1 MPKATDP
8 TIVLIHGALT
18 DASVWNG
25 VSGKLQAEGFIT
37 VAPAMPL
44 RGLHTDAEYLAS
56 FLDTISGPVVIA
68 GHSYGG
74 SVISHPVIAKDGV
87 KALIFVAA
95 FAPDIGESA
104 GELNGRWPGSK
115 LGDDT
120 AMIRP
125 YRGGKD
131 LYLRPECFR
140 DVYAGDL
147 APVTIALMAA
157 AQRPID
163 TAALSD
169 SFRERPTW
177 SKLPSWAVISTRDNS
192 LPVEAQ
198 RFMAHRAKSTATEV
212 DASHASP
219 LSQPEIIAEV
229 IAAAARSV
237 LSIN

>member
-25 VSGKLQAEGFIT
+25 VSGKLQSDGFST
-37 VAPAMPL
+37 TAPAMPL

-56 FLDTISGPVVIA
+56 FLDTIGGPVVIA

-74 SVISHPVIAKDGV
+74 SVISHPVIAKGSV

-95 FAPDIGESA
+95 FAPDTGESV

-115 LGDDT
+115 LGDGT

-125 YRGGKD
+125 YRGGQD

-147 APVTIALMAA
+147 SPTTIALMAA

-163 TAALSD
+163 TAALSE

-177 SKLPSWAVISTRDNS
+177 SNLPSWAVISTRDNS

-198 RFMAHRAKSTATEV
+198 RFMAHRAKSKVTEV

-229 IAAAARSV
+229 IAAAARCV
-237 LSIN
+237 ASIN

>member
-1 MPKATDP
+1 MSKSTDL
-8 TIVLIHGALT
+8 TIVLVHGALT
-18 DASVWNG
+18 DGSVWNG
-25 VSGKLQAEGFIT
+25 VSGKLQAEGFVT

-56 FLDTISGPVVIA
+56 FLDTIDGPVLIA

-74 SVISHPVIAKDGV
+74 SVISHPVIAKNGV

-95 FAPDIGESA
+95 FAPEAGESA

-115 LGDDT
+115 LGEET
-120 AMIRP
+120 AVIRP

-147 APVTIALMAA
+147 APATIALMAA
-157 AQRPID
+157 AQRPVD
-163 TAALSD
+163 TAALSE
-169 SFRERPTW
+169 SFHERPTW

-198 RFMAHRAKSTATEV
+198 RFMAHRAKSTVTEV

-219 LSQPEIIAEV
+219 LSQPEIVAEA
-229 IAAAARSV
+229 IAAAAHTV
-237 LSIN
+237 VSIN

>member
-37 VAPAMPL
+37 VGPAMPL

-95 FAPDIGESA
+95 FAPDAAESA
-104 GELNGRWPGSK
+104 GELNGRWPGSR

-125 YRGGKD
+125 YGGGKD

-140 DVYAGDL
+140 DVYAADL
-147 APVTIALMAA
+147 APTIIALMAA

-163 TAALSD
+163 TAALSE

-198 RFMAHRAKSTATEV
+198 RFMAHRAKSTITEV

-219 LSQPEIIAEV
+219 VSQPGIIADV
-229 IAAAARSV
+229 IASAARS
-237 LSIN
+237 LRP

>member
-1 MPKATDP
+1 MSKATDP
-8 TIVLIHGALT
+8 TIVLVHGALT

-25 VSGKLQAEGFIT
+25 VSEKLQAEGFIT

-56 FLDTISGPVVIA
+56 FLDTIRGPIVIA

-74 SVISHPVIAKDGV
+74 SVISHPVIAKAGV
-87 KALIFVAA
+87 EALIFVAA
-95 FAPDIGESA
+95 FAPDAGESA

-125 YRGGKD
+125 HRDGKD

-140 DVYAGDL
+140 DVYADDL
-147 APVTIALMAA
+147 APATIALMAA

-163 TAALSD
+163 TAALSE

-219 LSQPEIIAEV
+219 LSQPGIIAEV

-237 LSIN
+237 VSTN

>member
-1 MPKATDP
+1 MSKSTDL
-8 TIVLIHGALT
+8 TIVLVHGALT
-18 DASVWNG
+18 DGSVWNG
-25 VSGKLQAEGFIT
+25 VSGKLQAEGFVT

-44 RGLHTDAEYLAS
+44 RGLHTNAEYLAS
-56 FLDTISGPVVIA
+56 FLDTIDGPVLIA

-74 SVISHPVIAKDGV
+74 SVISHPVIAKNGV

-95 FAPDIGESA
+95 FAPEAGESA

-115 LGDDT
+115 LGEET
-120 AMIRP
+120 AVIRP

-147 APVTIALMAA
+147 APATIALMAA
-157 AQRPID
+157 AQRPVD
-163 TAALSD
+163 TAALSE
-169 SFRERPTW
+169 SFHERPTW

-198 RFMAHRAKSTATEV
+198 RFMAHRAKSTVTEV

-219 LSQPEIIAEV
+219 LSQPEIVAKA
-229 IAAAARSV
+229 IAAAAHTV
-237 LSIN
+237 VTIN